1 MSQRARRARGAHR
14 QLPLIGG
21 VVMGDALDFI
31 ARRHF
36 GILEIGLAQLAIG
49 KIPQAVGD
57 APQRVIERSG
67 WLFSFAKLELW
78 LTRRT

>member
-1 MSQRARRARGAHR
+1 
-14 QLPLIGG
+14 
-21 VVMGDALDFI
+21 MGDALDFI

-57 APQRVIERSG
+57 APQAQAFGFLAFTHLRI
-67 WLFSFAKLELW
+67 
-78 LTRRT
+78 RRR